1 MRAFLCQ
8 YCQLASFVNPVKF
21 GYIVGS
27 LVYLIFQFHSRNI
40 MKKLFI
46 ALIALSLVFVSTF
59 AQAWTPNN
67 SDKLELSAAQAMIKA
82 KEKDPSLAAWFDT
95 AYAYAVFPKV
105 GKGGIGIGGAHG
117 KGIVIHGDKTVAN
130 SSLSQLTIGFQLGG
144 QVYSQFIMFKDQTA
158 FDNFSRG
165 NFEMG
170 AQVSAVAITLG
181 ASADADYDGGVAVFT
196 IAEGGLMYEATVG
209 GQKFTYEAK

>member
-1 MRAFLCQ
+1 
-8 YCQLASFVNPVKF
+8 
-21 GYIVGS
+21 
-27 LVYLIFQFHSRNI
+27 
-40 MKKLFI
+40 MKKLSV
-46 ALIALSLVFVSTF
+46 ALIALSLIFVSTF
-59 AQAWTPNN
+59 AQAWTPDN
-67 SDKLELSAAQAMIKA
+67 SNKLELSAARALINA
-82 KEKDPSLAAWFDT
+82 KEKDPSLANWFDT

-117 KGIVIHGDKTVAN
+117 KGIVILGDKTVAN
-130 SSLSQLTIGFQLGG
+130 TSLSQLTVGFQLGG

-158 FDNFSRG
+158 FGHFARG

-181 ASADADYDGGVAVFT
+181 ASADANYDGGVAVFT

-209 GQKFTYEAK
+209 GQKFKYEAR